1 MILSSK
7 PFLTKPALEGFHVGM
22 GDGMSPQML
31 APAKLS
37 AADRTH
43 KRLCCFCLV
52 LAHDDGA
59 AFIALSGW
67 LSTSEQVSAGVCQIP
82 CPQLAAPV
90 GSGRGGSRNRP
101 RNFEL
106 RRVGRVGT
114 NGPNAPQ
121 GKSYKVDEAISV
133 EMGETLPLT
142 ALRVMF
148 RQYPSHILST
158 TYMYTRHPI
167 S

>member
-7 PFLTKPALEGFHVGM
+7 PFLTKLALEGFHIGM

-31 APAKLS
+31 AAAKLS

-43 KRLCCFCLV
+43 KRLCYVCLV
-52 LAHDDGA
+52 LAHDDGD

-67 LSTSEQVSAGVCQIP
+67 LSTSEVSASVCQIP

-90 GSGRGGSRNRP
+90 GSGRGGSHHEISSCGGWVRWART
-101 RNFEL
+101 
-106 RRVGRVGT
+106 GR
-114 NGPNAPQ
+114 NAPH

-133 EMGETLPLT
+133 EMAVTLPLT
-142 ALRVMF
+142 ALLVVF